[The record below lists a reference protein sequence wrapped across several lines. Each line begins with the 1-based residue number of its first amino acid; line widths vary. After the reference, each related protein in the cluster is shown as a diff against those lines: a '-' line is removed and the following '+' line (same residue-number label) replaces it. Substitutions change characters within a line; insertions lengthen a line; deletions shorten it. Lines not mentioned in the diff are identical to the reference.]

1 MSENLIKWLEAD
13 AKIAEI
19 KSQMSKLSDEKSTYE
34 RAADEARIALA
45 DEMAANGVTEDT
57 IEGELVN
64 YKLCY
69 TTPRQSVKADAE
81 ATPDEFC
88 KIERVP
94 KLKEIKEFLDAGNQ
108 VNWASVQLGE
118 SKLTYKVVKK

>member
-1 MSENLIKWLEAD
+1 MSEHLIKWLEAD

-34 RAADEARIALA
+34 RAAEEARIALD

-64 YKLCY
+64 YKLSY

-81 ATPDEFC
+81 ATPDDFC

-108 VNWASVQLGE
+108 VNWASIQLGE

>member
-1 MSENLIKWLEAD
+1 MNDNLIKWIEAEN
-13 AKIAEI
+13 KISEI
-19 KSQMSKLSDEKSTYE
+19 KRQISDLESVKLLCECE
-34 RAADEARIALA
+34 RNQARDAIHEDMLL
-45 DEMAANGVTEDT
+45 NGVTED
-57 IEGELVN
+57 IIDGGMVN
-64 YKLCY
+64 YKLYY